1 MMDAI
6 YHAIDT
12 VLPLSFLQLNFMKNA
27 FLALLLLTPLLGLM
41 GTMAVN
47 QQMAFFSDALGHS
60 ALCGVGIGML
70 LGVSNDLVSMLVF
83 GFFWAI
89 FISRIKQSG
98 RSSTDTVISVFSNT
112 SLALGLFLLAKGGVK
127 NYTSLLVGDVLAATP
142 DDLLVLAIM
151 LVAGT
156 VAWALLYNPLAMQS
170 VNPAL
175 AGSRG
180 VKGWLVEYAFAALL
194 SIVVMLAI
202 RFVGVLLINA
212 LLILP
217 AAAGRNVCRTAR
229 AHAATSV
236 CLSVLSGVGGL
247 ALSYYQNV
255 PAGAAIVLCAAAAYF
270 LSLIPSAVQ
279 GRRERAKQA

>member
-1 MMDAI
+1 MDAI
-6 YHAIDT
+6 YRALDAL
-12 VLPLSFLQLNFMKNA
+12 LPFSFLQLSFMKNA
-27 FLALLLLTPLLGLM
+27 FLALLLLTPLLGLL

-60 ALCGVGIGML
+60 ALCGVGLGML

-83 GFFWAI
+83 GVFWAV
-89 FISRIKQSG
+89 FISRLKQSG
-98 RSSTDTVISVFSNT
+98 KSSTDTVISVFSNT
-112 SLALGLFLLAKGGVK
+112 SLALGLFLLAKGGMS
-127 NYTSLLVGDVLAATP
+127 NYTRLLVGDVLAVSAG
-142 DDLLVLAIM
+142 DLLVLAVM
-151 LVAGT
+151 LVVGIT
-156 VAWALLYNPLAMQS
+156 AWAFLYNPLAMQS

-229 AHAATSV
+229 AHAVTSV

-247 ALSYYQNV
+247 ALSYTQNV

-270 LSLIPSAVQ
+270 LSLIPGAVRSKTQ
-279 GRRERAKQA
+279 GKA